1 VPEFETFANIISI
14 RFTQLGMPVKSIAVP
29 LVEFTEVPL
38 VNGWDSLAG
47 VIDPSAGV
55 DEKVPV
61 VAAVIIPFALTVRN
75 GISETLP

>member
-1 VPEFETFANIISI
+1 
-14 RFTQLGMPVKSIAVP
+14 MPVKSIAVP

-61 VAAVIIPFALTVRN
+61 VADVILPFASTVMN
-75 GISETLP
+75 GIAVTLP